1 MRNPLPPQVAERLRA
16 LRERPIEPTEKGFW
30 PLATAG
36 PAHPALGGSGGR
48 GGGAGVTAA
57 GLAAARPAL
66 HAAGF
71 SYPLLTLRESALAS
85 NIEAM
90 AAYCDRAGVALAPH
104 GKTAMSPELAARQL
118 AHGAWGITVATIGQ
132 LRAYRAFGFPR
143 LLLANELVDEA
154 GIAWLAAE
162 FAADPGFEAYCYVD
176 SQDGVT
182 ILDQVLSRQRAG
194 RRLPVLV
201 EIGHARGRTGCRTDD
216 HALDVAKAAAA
227 TGTLRVAG
235 VAGYEAGFEQG
246 IGTGSETETLGL
258 IASFCRRLRGLA
270 DTLAETLP
278 GAASSGEELIVTAG
292 GSAYFDVVTRELTA
306 GGAAGPMVIL
316 RSGAYLT
323 HDHGY
328 YGTVSPVSRGAAD
341 APVLRP
347 ALELWAQVLSRP
359 EPGLA
364 LLGAGR
370 RDAGFDKGLPV
381 PLRMVRRGMT
391 SGAGR
396 VRGEVTELND
406 QHAYLRLD
414 EAMALAPGDLV
425 CLGISHPCTTL
436 DKWRMIPVV
445 GDNGRV
451 TDTVHAF
458 F

>member
-1 MRNPLPPQVAERLRA
+1 M
-16 LRERPIEPTEKGFW
+16 
-30 PLATAG
+30 
-36 PAHPALGGSGGR
+36 
-48 GGGAGVTAA
+48 TAA

-71 SYPLLTLRESALAS
+71 TYPLLTLRESALA
-85 NIEAM
+85 NNLQAM

-118 AHGAWGITVATIGQ
+118 AHGAWGITVATVGQ
-132 LRAYRAFGFPR
+132 LRTYRTFGFPR

-162 FAADPGFEAYCYVD
+162 LAADPGFEAYCYVD
-176 SQDGVT
+176 SADGVA
-182 ILDQVLSRQRAG
+182 ILDRVLTRHPAG
-194 RRLPVLV
+194 RRLGVLV
-201 EIGHARGRTGCRTDD
+201 EIGHARGRTGCRTDAQ
-216 HALDVAKAAAA
+216 ALDVAKAAAA

-235 VAGYEAGFEQG
+235 VAGYEGSIGAGSQAEA
-246 IGTGSETETLGL
+246 LGL
-258 IASFCRRLRGLA
+258 IASFCRRLRDLA
-270 DTLAETLP
+270 DTLAD
-278 GAASSGEELIVTAG
+278 ASGSGSGLGSGSGHELIVTAG

-306 GGAAGPMVIL
+306 GGTAGMTVIL
-316 RSGAYLT
+316 RSGAYVT

-328 YGTVSPVSRGAAD
+328 YGTVSPARREAAGAPA
-341 APVLRP
+341 LRP

-381 PLRMVRRGMT
+381 PLRAVRRGVPVEV
-391 SGAGR
+391 SGAAIS
-396 VRGEVTELND
+396 GEVTELND

-414 EAMALAPGDLV
+414 AETALAPGDLV

-436 DKWRMIPVV
+436 DKWRVIPVV
-445 GDNGRV
+445 SDDGRV
-451 TDTVHAF
+451 IDTVHAF